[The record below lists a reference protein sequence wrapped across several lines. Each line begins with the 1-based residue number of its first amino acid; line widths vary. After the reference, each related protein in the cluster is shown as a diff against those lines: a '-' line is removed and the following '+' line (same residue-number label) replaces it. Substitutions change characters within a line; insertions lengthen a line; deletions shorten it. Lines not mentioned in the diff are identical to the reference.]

1 MVTPPRGAPTTA
13 RYLPTSLKR
22 RHAILEHAMK
32 RWTLVLLLIL
42 SATSALAIE
51 ERPSSRRTHPKR
63 TRGSYAEYIIIRK
76 EGQPTRVRQV
86 YSGYSAWFPPPAFL
100 YYGYPHS
107 GDGTGI
113 GPLG

>member
-1 MVTPPRGAPTTA
+1 
-13 RYLPTSLKR
+13 
-22 RHAILEHAMK
+22 MK
-32 RWTLVLLLIL
+32 RWTLALLLIL
-42 SATSALAIE
+42 SATSALAVE
-51 ERPSSRRTHPKR
+51 ERPSSRRTYPPKR

-86 YSGYSAWFPPPAFL
+86 YSGYSNWFPPPAYL

-113 GPLG
+113 GPLGRQ